1 MFTLTASLH
10 GLRPAPCQQPGTGA
24 CQPASTRQMAAL
36 YAALFMLCISA
47 GGARFNQATLG
58 ASQFDAAADRDVLFN
73 WYFVFFYAS
82 SVVGSTAI
90 VYVQDNVS

>member
-10 GLRPAPCQQPGTGA
+10 GLRPSACQPGA
-24 CQPASTRQMAAL
+24 EPCQPASTGQMAAL
-36 YAALFMLCISA
+36 YAGVLMLCVST

-82 SVVGSTAI
+82 SAVG
-90 VYVQDNVS
+90 